1 MCVRLIPVDD
11 SASWLALESCKT
23 SPKAVI
29 VTGPFIPLV
38 LTAAVIVC
46 AILKT
51 LTPAGKLQFSKSHHT
66 ETLTFRDS
74 SSWRLAEKLEWDEYC
89 DDEDWE
95 VEKWEIF
102 TSSGEELEEVKSKR
116 VFGESNGGLMMVEWE
131 R

>member
-1 MCVRLIPVDD
+1 MNNNPKNLYKNSIYHIISRNQSSKPLGMCVRLIPVDD

-89 DDEDWE
+89 DDED
-95 VEKWEIF
+95 
-102 TSSGEELEEVKSKR
+102 
-116 VFGESNGGLMMVEWE
+116 
-131 R
+131 